1 MWCRSAVSF
10 SPGFLFTNCR
20 IRSAP
25 GDTSPRLRVRPVP
38 VRRGFLSV
46 AALRSSGSAGARAPL
61 FAAFIA
67 TMPRVRLLRAVHH
80 RLRLSAFPL
89 RSRRTTRRDDAQP
102 SQVPVSDVH
111 ACPELFD
118 TEEPGHDSPI
128 ALQPVLPST
137 GGRVSAL
144 QTSWVFGAQSLR
156 PTYPAA
162 NASRVTS
169 RRPAHGSR
177 CGVEWL
183 APSPRGTLTHPLYQ
197 FAWPFTTAPSS

>member
-1 MWCRSAVSF
+1 MSLGRGPS
-10 SPGFLFTNCR
+10 LQ
-20 IRSAP
+20 
-25 GDTSPRLRVRPVP
+25 RLRRGSRPL
-38 VRRGFLSV
+38 VRRLHRYY
-46 AALRSSGSAGARAPL
+46 A
-61 FAAFIA
+61 
-67 TMPRVRLLRAVHH
+67 RVRLLRAVHH

-183 APSPRGTLTHPLYQ
+183 APSPRGLSPIPSTSSPGRSPPRHPHEGHSEARGAAKGNRTYETRVPAKRTGQLLV
-197 FAWPFTTAPSS
+197 SR